1 MVVFYFTNLTNYNF
15 LLFLPLLLIALGIIG
30 KVASDR

>member
-1 MVVFYFTNLTNYNF
+1 MVAFYFTNLTNYNL

-30 KVASDR
+30 RVAADR